1 MSSPRDFVSSPSPRG
16 PDPDSLKARV
26 DRHRQRLAGLQSPLG
41 THTVVSEIPDS
52 QRGHASHGHLAL
64 QPNSENAFANSSAA
78 KSHGYRFRSVR
89 SHSGSIP
96 PISDHAAAYLDQWD
110 AGRAALSSMTS
121 NTAGHVPAP
130 QPESP
135 RSGAPAIGVQ
145 DTTGGKEAEDVV
157 EAIIQAQSTPIP
169 VPEGPNDVDVVMGSP
184 GVTILESNQSHSSEV
199 RTAGNNDMEIETKH
213 PRAENNNDDEFHTK
227 KEHKA
232 PSSDVEVI
240 DPSKRDIQVATL
252 PNWINNDDDDDDDDD
267 DDVQTTSWNKR
278 DSNLTN
284 NRDSSYRGA
293 DAKPKGKEVKL
304 DRVMKR
310 GVAYVKKPEPKKA
323 QRKVRRTS
331 KLDAVGLDK

>member
-1 MSSPRDFVSSPSPRG
+1 MISPRGFVSGPSPRG

-26 DRHRQRLAGLQSPLG
+26 DRHRQRLARLQSPLG
-41 THTVVSEIPDS
+41 THTVVSENPDS

-78 KSHGYRFRSVR
+78 KSHGSRFRSVR
-89 SHSGSIP
+89 SRSGSMP

-121 NTAGHVPAP
+121 NTAGHIPAP

-145 DTTGGKEAEDVV
+145 DTTGGKEVENVV
-157 EAIIQAQSTPIP
+157 EATIQAPSTPIP
-169 VPEGPNDVDVVMGSP
+169 VAEGPNDVDVFMGSP

-199 RTAGNNDMEIETKH
+199 RTAGNNDMEVKKKH
-213 PRAENNNDDEFHTK
+213 PRAENNNDNDKFHTK
-227 KEHKA
+227 KKHKA
-232 PSSDVEVI
+232 PSSDVELI

-252 PNWINNDDDDDDDDD
+252 PNWINNDDDDDDDDL
-267 DDVQTTSWNKR
+267 QITSWNKR
-278 DSNLTN
+278 DSNPTTN
-284 NRDSSYRGA
+284 NRDSSYRGV
-293 DAKPKGKEVKL
+293 DAKAKANEVKL

-331 KLDAVGLDK
+331 KVVVVGLDK